1 MSEFM
6 AKTSVP
12 CPNCRQQVLIDLI
25 RLFDLNS
32 DPQAKENLLSGSA
45 NAFQCP
51 HCHYQGIYPTPIV
64 YHDPDKEL
72 LLTYF
77 PPELRTPITE
87 QEKTIGPLIKK
98 VMDDLPPEKRKAYL
112 FKPQTMLTQQRL
124 FETILEADGITP
136 EMMKAQQEKLL
147 LLQQL
152 VNSSPESLPEQI
164 VQNDEKIDEE
174 LFVLLS
180 RLAQASAA
188 AGDQE
193 SVREL
198 SRLQEALLQHST
210 IGKAAALEATETR
223 AAISELQELSK
234 TGITRENLL
243 DLLIKNAESEI
254 RLTTIASMARGGLDY
269 TFFQTLTDRVDQVSG
284 EEKTRLENLREKLLT
299 IVETIDQTVKVQI
312 EESQK
317 LLQELLASADI
328 EKATED
334 ALPKLNQAFTDV
346 LNTEVTNAQEAN
358 DTEKLKKLVS
368 VVSVLRAAS
377 TSGAV
382 LQVIEKMLHLE
393 SPDERQKVLESAGE
407 AINDDFSQTLS
418 SLISQ
423 VESQGD
429 QPELL
434 ERLKEIN
441 REVLRFTMRRNL
453 NNGAK

>member
-1 MSEFM
+1 M

-12 CPNCRQQVLIDLI
+12 CPNCRQPVLIDLT

-32 DPQAKENLLSGSA
+32 DPQAKDALLSGSA
-45 NAFQCP
+45 NTFQCP
-51 HCHYQGIYPTPIV
+51 NCHYQGVYPTPLV
-64 YHDPDKEL
+64 YHDPDKQL

-77 PPELRTPITE
+77 PPELNTPITE

-112 FKPQTMLTQQRL
+112 FKPQTMLTRQRL
-124 FETILEADGITP
+124 LETILEADGITP

-152 VNSSPESLPEQI
+152 VNISPESLPVQI
-164 VQNDEKIDEE
+164 AQNDEKIDEE

-188 AGDQE
+188 AGDQQ
-193 SVREL
+193 SVQAL
-198 SRLQEALLQHST
+198 SNLQQALLQHST
-210 IGKAAALEATETR
+210 VGKAAALQASETR
-223 AAISELQELSK
+223 AAINELQELSK
-234 TGITRENLL
+234 AGITRENLL
-243 DLLIKNAESEI
+243 DLLVKNTESEI

-269 TFFQTLTDRVDQVSG
+269 TFFQTLTDKIDQTTG
-284 EEKTRLENLREKLLT
+284 EEQTRLVTLREKLLT
-299 IVETIDQTVKVQI
+299 IVEAVDEAMKAQV

-317 LLQELLASADI
+317 LLQDILAAEDI
-328 EKATED
+328 AAATEE
-334 ALPKLNQAFTDV
+334 ALPKINQAFTGV
-346 LNTEVTNAQEAN
+346 LNSELTTAQKTD
-358 DTEKLKKLVS
+358 DTAKLTKLV
-368 VVSVLRAAS
+368 VIVSVLRAAS

-382 LQVIEKMLHLE
+382 LQVIEEMLQLE
-393 SPDERQKVLESAGE
+393 TAEERQNVLEAAGE
-407 AINDDFSQTLS
+407 AINDEFSQTLS

-429 QPELL
+429 QPELIDK
-434 ERLKEIN
+434 LKEIN

-453 NNGAK
+453 NNGIK

>member
-1 MSEFM
+1 M

-12 CPNCRQQVLIDLI
+12 CPNCRQPVLIDLT

-32 DPQAKENLLSGSA
+32 DPQAKDALLSGSA
-45 NAFQCP
+45 NTFQCP
-51 HCHYQGIYPTPIV
+51 NCHYQGVYPTPLV
-64 YHDPDKEL
+64 YHDPDKQL

-77 PPELRTPITE
+77 PPELNTPITE

-112 FKPQTMLTQQRL
+112 FKPQTMLTRQRL
-124 FETILEADGITP
+124 LETILEADGITP

-152 VNSSPESLPEQI
+152 VNISPESLPVQI
-164 VQNDEKIDEE
+164 SQNDEKIDEE

-188 AGDQE
+188 AGDQQ
-193 SVREL
+193 SVQAL
-198 SRLQEALLQHST
+198 SNLQQALLQHST
-210 IGKAAALEATETR
+210 VGKAAALQASETR
-223 AAISELQELSK
+223 AAINELQELSK
-234 TGITRENLL
+234 AGITRENLL
-243 DLLIKNAESEI
+243 DLLVKNTESEI

-269 TFFQTLTDRVDQVSG
+269 TFFQTLTDKIDQTTG
-284 EEKTRLENLREKLLT
+284 EEQTRLVTLREKLLT
-299 IVETIDQTVKVQI
+299 IVEAVDEAMKAQV

-317 LLQELLASADI
+317 LLQDILAAEDI
-328 EKATED
+328 AAATEE
-334 ALPKLNQAFTDV
+334 ALPKINQAFTDI
-346 LNTEVTNAQEAN
+346 LNSELTTAQKTD
-358 DTEKLKKLVS
+358 DTAKLTKLV
-368 VVSVLRAAS
+368 VIVSVLRAAS

-382 LQVIEKMLHLE
+382 LQVIEEMLQLE
-393 SPDERQKVLESAGE
+393 TAEERQNVLEAAGE
-407 AINDDFSQTLS
+407 AINDEFSQTLS

-429 QPELL
+429 QPELIDK
-434 ERLKEIN
+434 LKEIN

-453 NNGAK
+453 NNGVK

>member
-1 MSEFM
+1 M

-12 CPNCRQQVLIDLI
+12 CPNCRQPVLIDLT

-32 DPQAKENLLSGSA
+32 DPQAKDALLSGSA
-45 NAFQCP
+45 NTFQCP
-51 HCHYQGIYPTPIV
+51 NCHYQGVYPTPLV
-64 YHDPDKEL
+64 YHDPDKQL

-77 PPELRTPITE
+77 PPELNTPITE

-112 FKPQTMLTQQRL
+112 FKPQTMLTRQRL
-124 FETILEADGITP
+124 IETILEADGITP

-152 VNSSPESLPEQI
+152 VNISPESLPVQI
-164 VQNDEKIDEE
+164 SQNDEKIDEE

-188 AGDQE
+188 AGDQQ
-193 SVREL
+193 SVQAL
-198 SRLQEALLQHST
+198 SNLQQALLQHST
-210 IGKAAALEATETR
+210 VGKAAALQASETR
-223 AAISELQELSK
+223 AAINELQELSK
-234 TGITRENLL
+234 AGITRENLL
-243 DLLIKNAESEI
+243 DLLVKNTESEI

-269 TFFQTLTDRVDQVSG
+269 TFFQTLTDKIDQTTG
-284 EEKTRLENLREKLLT
+284 EEQTRLVTLREKLLT
-299 IVETIDQTVKVQI
+299 IVEAVDEAMKAQV

-317 LLQELLASADI
+317 LLQDILAAEDI
-328 EKATED
+328 AAATEE
-334 ALPKLNQAFTDV
+334 ALPKINQAFTDV
-346 LNTEVTNAQEAN
+346 LNSELTTAQKTD
-358 DTEKLKKLVS
+358 DTAKLTKLV
-368 VVSVLRAAS
+368 VIVSVLRAAS

-382 LQVIEKMLHLE
+382 LQVIEEMLQLE
-393 SPDERQKVLESAGE
+393 TAEERQNVLEAAGE
-407 AINDDFSQTLS
+407 AINDEFSQTLS

-429 QPELL
+429 QPELI
-434 ERLKEIN
+434 EKLKEIN

-453 NNGAK
+453 NNGIK

>member
-77 PPELRTPITE
+77 PPELHTPITE

-210 IGKAAALEATETR
+210 IGKAAALEASETR

-254 RLTTIASMARGGLDY
+254 RLTTSASMARGGLDY

-299 IVETIDQTVKVQI
+299 IVETIDQAVKVQI

-317 LLQELLASADI
+317 LLQELLASTDI

-334 ALPKLNQAFTDV
+334 ALPKLNQAFTEV

-382 LQVIEKMLHLE
+382 QRKPLALTVKKWSICWNCVVP
-393 SPDERQKVLESAGE
+393 SR
-407 AINDDFSQTLS
+407 
-418 SLISQ
+418 
-423 VESQGD
+423 
-429 QPELL
+429 
-434 ERLKEIN
+434 
-441 REVLRFTMRRNL
+441 
-453 NNGAK
+453 

>member
-1 MSEFM
+1 M

-12 CPNCRQQVLIDLI
+12 CPNCRQPVLIDLT

-32 DPQAKENLLSGSA
+32 DPQAKDALLSGSA
-45 NAFQCP
+45 NTFQCP
-51 HCHYQGIYPTPIV
+51 NCHYQGVYPTPLV
-64 YHDPDKEL
+64 YHDPDKQL

-77 PPELRTPITE
+77 PPELNTSITE

-112 FKPQTMLTQQRL
+112 FKPQTMLTRQRL
-124 FETILEADGITP
+124 LETILEADGITP

-152 VNSSPESLPEQI
+152 VNISPESLPVQI
-164 VQNDEKIDEE
+164 SQNDEKIDEE

-188 AGDQE
+188 AGDQQ
-193 SVREL
+193 SVQAL
-198 SRLQEALLQHST
+198 SNLQQALLQHST
-210 IGKAAALEATETR
+210 VGKAAALQASETR
-223 AAISELQELSK
+223 AAINELQELSK
-234 TGITRENLL
+234 AGITRENLL
-243 DLLIKNAESEI
+243 DLLVKNTESEI

-269 TFFQTLTDRVDQVSG
+269 TFFQTLTDKIDQTTG
-284 EEKTRLENLREKLLT
+284 EEQTRLVTLREKLLT
-299 IVETIDQTVKVQI
+299 IVEAVDEAMKAQV

-317 LLQELLASADI
+317 LLQDILAAEDI
-328 EKATED
+328 AAATEE
-334 ALPKLNQAFTDV
+334 ALPKINQAFTDV
-346 LNTEVTNAQEAN
+346 LNSELTTAQKTD
-358 DTEKLKKLVS
+358 DTAKLTKLV
-368 VVSVLRAAS
+368 VIVSVLRAAS

-382 LQVIEKMLHLE
+382 LQVIEEMLQLE
-393 SPDERQKVLESAGE
+393 TAEERQNVLEAAGE
-407 AINDDFSQTLS
+407 AINDEFSQTLS

-429 QPELL
+429 QPELIDK
-434 ERLKEIN
+434 LKEIN

-453 NNGAK
+453 NNGVK

>member
-1 MSEFM
+1 M

-12 CPNCRQQVLIDLI
+12 CPNCRQQVLIDLT

-32 DPQAKENLLSGSA
+32 DPQAKETLLSGSA

>member
-1 MSEFM
+1 M
-6 AKTSVP
+6 
-12 CPNCRQQVLIDLI
+12 
-25 RLFDLNS
+25 
-32 DPQAKENLLSGSA
+32 
-45 NAFQCP
+45 
-51 HCHYQGIYPTPIV
+51 
-64 YHDPDKEL
+64 
-72 LLTYF
+72 
-77 PPELRTPITE
+77 
-87 QEKTIGPLIKK
+87 
-98 VMDDLPPEKRKAYL
+98 
-112 FKPQTMLTQQRL
+112 
-124 FETILEADGITP
+124 
-136 EMMKAQQEKLL
+136 
-147 LLQQL
+147 
-152 VNSSPESLPEQI
+152 
-164 VQNDEKIDEE
+164 
-174 LFVLLS
+174 
-180 RLAQASAA
+180 
-188 AGDQE
+188 
-193 SVREL
+193 
-198 SRLQEALLQHST
+198 
-210 IGKAAALEATETR
+210 
-223 AAISELQELSK
+223 SK

-299 IVETIDQTVKVQI
+299 IVETIDQAVKVQI

-317 LLQELLASADI
+317 LLQELLASTDI

-334 ALPKLNQAFTDV
+334 ALPKLNQAFTEV

-382 LQVIEKMLHLE
+382 LQVIEQMLQLD
-393 SPDERQKVLESAGE
+393 SPDERQKVLEAAGD